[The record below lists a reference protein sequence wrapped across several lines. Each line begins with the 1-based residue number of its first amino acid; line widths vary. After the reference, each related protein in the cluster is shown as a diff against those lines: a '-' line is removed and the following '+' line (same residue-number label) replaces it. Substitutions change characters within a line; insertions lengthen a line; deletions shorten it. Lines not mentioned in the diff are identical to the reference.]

1 MVTIT
6 SLAKDERSARV
17 ALAATLEPD
26 DTVTGRLIAA
36 VGAVET
42 VRLAAGT
49 GAFPKKVDAVEA
61 GLWRNTVALRM
72 DARTVTQTLSESDR
86 LGLRILIP
94 GDRDWPPSLD
104 DLGDRAPTVLWVHGM
119 ASFLTAPVSDRVTIT
134 GARAATSYGEHV
146 TGELA
151 SDLTNAER
159 IIVAGGAYGIDAA
172 AHRAALAAG
181 GQTLAV
187 MVGGLNRI
195 YPSGNRELLEPV
207 GDLGLLASEMPPG
220 AVPTKWRFL
229 ARNRILAALS
239 GATIVVEAGYRSGS
253 LNIAARAAQLERPV
267 GAVPGPVTSA
277 SSAGTHRLLREGV
290 ASVVTG
296 AKDVTILLN
305 RPTETSRSTIERGVR
320 IGRPARQKASGRSL

>member
-26 DTVTGRLIAA
+26 DAVTGRLLAA

-42 VRLAAGT
+42 VRLAAGA
-49 GAFPKKVDAVEA
+49 GAFPKKVDSVEA
-61 GLWRNTVALRM
+61 RLWRNKVAPRM
-72 DARTVTQTLSESDR
+72 DARTVTQALAEADR

-94 GDRDWPPSLD
+94 GDDEWPTALN
-104 DLGDRAPTVLWVHGM
+104 DLGDRAPTALWLRGAVCL
-119 ASFLTAPVSDRVTIT
+119 LTGPLNDRVTIT
-134 GARAATSYGEHV
+134 GARAATSYGEYV

-151 SDLTNAER
+151 SDLTDAER

-187 MVGGLNRI
+187 MVGGLDRL
-195 YPSGNRELLEPV
+195 YPSGNRELLERV

-220 AVPTKWRFL
+220 AAPTKWRFL
-229 ARNRILAALS
+229 ARNRILGALS
-239 GATIVVEAGYRSGS
+239 GATVVVEAGYRSGS
-253 LNIAARAAQLERPV
+253 LNVAARAAQLGRPV
-267 GAVPGPVTSA
+267 GAVPGPVTSV
-277 SSAGTHRLLREGV
+277 SSAGTHRLLREGI
-290 ASVVTG
+290 ASLITD
-296 AKDVTILLN
+296 ATDVTALLDPPAGGGGQAFA
-305 RPTETSRSTIERGVR
+305 RESGITPSARRD
-320 IGRPARQKASGRSL
+320 GRAL

>member
-6 SLAKDERSARV
+6 SLAKDERSGRV
-17 ALAATLEPD
+17 ALATTLEPD
-26 DTVTGRLIAA
+26 DAVTGRLLAA

-61 GLWRNTVALRM
+61 GLWRNKVAPRI
-72 DARTVTQTLSESDR
+72 DARTVTQALSESDR

-94 GDRDWPPSLD
+94 GDDDWPTALN
-104 DLGDRAPTVLWVHGM
+104 DLSDRAPTALWVRG
-119 ASFLTAPVSDRVTIT
+119 ASSFLTAPLSDRVTIT

-151 SDLTNAER
+151 SDLTHAER

-172 AHRAALAAG
+172 AHRAALATG

-187 MVGGLNRI
+187 VVGGLDRL
-195 YPSGNRELLEPV
+195 YPSGNRELLERV

-220 AVPTKWRFL
+220 ATPTKWRFL
-229 ARNRILAALS
+229 ARNRILGALS
-239 GATIVVEAGYRSGS
+239 GVTVVVEAGYRSGS
-253 LNIAARAAQLERPV
+253 LNVAARAAQLGRPV
-267 GAVPGPVTSA
+267 GAVPGPVTSV
-277 SSAGTHRLLREGV
+277 SSAGTHRLLREGI
-290 ASVVTG
+290 ASLITS
-296 AKDVTILLN
+296 ATDVTALLD
-305 RPTETSRSTIERGVR
+305 P
-320 IGRPARQKASGRSL
+320 PARGRGQAVEREPDIARTPHRQGRVL